1 MLARARKRK
10 AYHELH
16 KAELTAF
23 LSAHPGAFDVVVSA
37 DTLCYFGDL
46 TGFGQAAAQSLRQ
59 GGVLVFTVE
68 ALDEDAAEEHQ
79 IAHHGRYCHKESYVL
94 GTHSFGLEVSS
105 CDTDQLRMESGKP
118 VKGYIVTAVKT

>member
-94 GTHSFGLEVSS
+94 RYSQLPVLKCLPATQIS
-105 CDTDQLRMESGKP
+105 CEWRAANRSRAISLLP
-118 VKGYIVTAVKT
+118 